1 MIWSSSAQ
9 REVTELGHS
18 TETSV
23 YLITIP
29 TTYRSS
35 FILLPL
41 EGSEWPA
48 LCMFIFS
55 LHTDVLIICYPSF
68 VFITLLKLLS

>member
-55 LHTDVLIICYPSF
+55 LLLVRLGCHIHANGICFMLI
-68 VFITLLKLLS
+68 